1 MMIQQIMLI
10 ISLFL
15 FLIGAILTSYQ
26 IFKIVELDAR
36 ARGLNNPEL
45 WGLST
50 AGRGNIIGLILYFKH
65 REDYP
70 LLLRKAPLWHYLP
83 EQLLLHLKDGHQNYF
98 LSDDQKCD
106 ELNAQ

>member
-1 MMIQQIMLI
+1 MIAMMIQQIMLI

-50 AGRGNIIGLILYFKH
+50 AGRGKIILSKTFHPKSRQRVQNVRDGLS
-65 REDYP
+65 
-70 LLLRKAPLWHYLP
+70 LP
-83 EQLLLHLKDGHQNYF
+83 F
-98 LSDDQKCD
+98 F
-106 ELNAQ
+106 

>member
-1 MMIQQIMLI
+1 MIAMMIQQIMLI

-15 FLIGAILTSYQ
+15 FLIGTILTSYQ

-70 LLLRKAPLWHYLP
+70 IKNFPPKKQAESSKRKRWAILTL
-83 EQLLLHLKDGHQNYF
+83 F
-98 LSDDQKCD
+98 LAG
-106 ELNAQ
+106 LGAVGIVLATF